1 MTAAPGMTLPDG
13 HLIQRM
19 PAVRGRLTADAALA
33 PVTWFRVG
41 GPAEVMFR
49 PADADDLADFLAA
62 LPAEVPVTVIG
73 VASNLLVRDGGVPG
87 VTIRLG
93 RGFTDI
99 TAAGTGDGMTL
110 AAGAAAL
117 DLNVAMVARDAGIAG
132 LEFLSGIPGT
142 IGGALRMNGGAYGR
156 ELADVLVGA
165 SAVARDGRRLEF
177 NHAAMGFTYRHSA
190 APEDCIFTGAVLR
203 GEPGNPLEIARRMA
217 EISDKRADSQPVRSR
232 TGGSTFKNPA
242 PEISGGLKAWEL
254 IDKAGCRGL
263 SIGDAQVSE
272 KHCNFLINNGAAT
285 AAQLEALGEEVRRR
299 VFEASGVT
307 LEWEIKRIGIA
318 AAQGTDQ

>member
-1 MTAAPGMTLPDG
+1 MSAPGG
-13 HLIQRM
+13 HLIERM
-19 PAVRGRLTADAALA
+19 PPVRGRLTADAALA

-99 TAAGTGDGMTL
+99 VADGMTL
-110 AAGAAAL
+110 TVGAAAL

-142 IGGALRMNGGAYGR
+142 VGGALRMNGGAYGR
-156 ELADVLVGA
+156 ELADVLVSA
-165 SAVARDGRRLEF
+165 SAVARDGRRLAF
-177 NHAAMGFTYRHSA
+177 SHAGMGFTYRHSA

-242 PEISGGLKAWEL
+242 PELSGGHKAWEL

-263 SIGDAQVSE
+263 SIGDAQVSD
-272 KHCNFLINNGAAT
+272 KHCNFLINNGNASAAE
-285 AAQLEALGEEVRRR
+285 LEALGEEVRRR
-299 VFEASGVT
+299 VFAASGVT
-307 LEWEIKRIGIA
+307 LEWEIKRIGIPA
-318 AAQGTDQ
+318 DGEPA